1 MSDLAPPSDSVKKDT
16 VADCH
21 NRIFTRIFLFLNKQ
35 KPEIKKKQKSKILMD
50 AKITKSTHSGIFVY
64 ILLSTQRAEKVAQ
77 TPATKRSIT
86 GNVPNNQ
93 NLIISN
99 EKKKYQQKCGVSAD
113 VAIKSDY

>member
-16 VADCH
+16 VTDCH

-35 KPEIKKKQKSKILMD
+35 KPEKKKKSKILMD

-77 TPATKRSIT
+77 TPAAKRSIT

-113 VAIKSDY
+113 VAIRSDY